1 MPSPVARRGCG
12 EESPLG
18 AVEVARLESQR
29 RLALGA
35 AHTLNNALTAALG
48 EVAFLRDE
56 RKGDPAVVEA
66 CDAVARELERCV
78 KAAAALLP
86 RRRASG
92 PGPTDLVRAA
102 RDAAALLRATLGR
115 RGELDVR
122 APDDLLI
129 VGADAADLDLLIV
142 LLVQAAV
149 ERVGRSARVELSVEP
164 RGDVGV
170 RLALEARVA
179 AAGELA
185 HEAAVDGGDDPAAR
199 NQQIALEALAARA
212 GGALRLE
219 APAPGHWRAHV
230 DLPLARQA

>member
-48 EVAFLRDE
+48 ELAFLRDE

-78 KAAAALLP
+78 KATAALLP

-115 RGELDVR
+115 RGGLDVR
-122 APDDLLI
+122 APDDLLL
-129 VGADAADLDLLIV
+129 VGADAEDLDLLVV

-164 RGDVGV
+164 RGDAGA
-170 RLALEARVA
+170 RLAVA

-212 GGALRLE
+212 GGTLRVE

-230 DLPLARQA
+230 DLPPARQA